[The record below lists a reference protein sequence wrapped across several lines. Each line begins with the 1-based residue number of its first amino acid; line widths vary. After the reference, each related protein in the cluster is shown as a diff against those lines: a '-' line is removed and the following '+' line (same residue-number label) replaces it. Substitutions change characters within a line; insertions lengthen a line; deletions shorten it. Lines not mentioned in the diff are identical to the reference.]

1 MFQKKTASGEFSRS
15 SVFKKYRFW
24 VIGGPGHGTVDELV
38 HVVDSA
44 VNVCSRRWIKHQL
57 LWLDSEVQ

>member
-1 MFQKKTASGEFSRS
+1 MFQGKAASGEFSRS
-15 SVFKKYRFW
+15 LVFKYRFW
-24 VIGGPGHGTVDELV
+24 VIGGPEHGAVNELV

-57 LWLDSEVQ
+57 LRLDSEVQ

>member
-1 MFQKKTASGEFSRS
+1 MFQGKAASGEFSRS
-15 SVFKKYRFW
+15 LVFKKYRFW
-24 VIGGPGHGTVDELV
+24 VIGGPGHGAVNELV

-57 LWLDSEVQ
+57 LRLDSEVQ